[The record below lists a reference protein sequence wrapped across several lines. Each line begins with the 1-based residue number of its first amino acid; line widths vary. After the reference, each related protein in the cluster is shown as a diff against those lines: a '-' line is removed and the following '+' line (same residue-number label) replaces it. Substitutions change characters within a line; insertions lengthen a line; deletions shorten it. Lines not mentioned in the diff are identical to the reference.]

1 MRALG
6 TLTKWNAYRG
16 FGFVRLRDSG
26 VDVFVH
32 ITAFPRSGRQPQIG
46 DALSFEIVT
55 AADGRKQA
63 KAVTYDVP
71 LGRADFTLAPIEPK
85 PIERKPI
92 EQQPNERAS
101 QPKPV
106 RTSAPHPERHR
117 RRESQRTSTGGLG
130 TLIFGALLIGGLVF
144 GFRKFLEYR
153 AVAVDTLYG
162 RSAETS
168 LAPAQHNAPS
178 ATPSPNYRC
187 DGRIH
192 CSQMRS
198 CADATQVLQ
207 HCPGTQMDGDGDGIP
222 CEQQLCY

>member
-6 TLTKWNAYRG
+6 TLTKWNADRG

-32 ITAFPRSGRQPQIG
+32 ISAFPRSGRQPQIG

-63 KAVTYDVP
+63 KAVTYDIP
-71 LGRADFTLAPIEPK
+71 PGRADFTLAPIESKPIESK
-85 PIERKPI
+85 PIER
-92 EQQPNERAS
+92 QPNERAS
-101 QPKPV
+101 QTMPL

-130 TLIFGALLIGGLVF
+130 TLIFGALLIGGLYF
-144 GFRKFLEYR
+144 AYQKFLENR
-153 AVAVDTLYG
+153 AVAVDTLHG
-162 RSAETS
+162 RSTETG
-168 LAPAQHNAPS
+168 LAPAQHNAPA

-222 CEQQLCY
+222 CEQQWCH